1 MHLRTMEHRPD
12 YLTRFTPKPDSLA
25 RDPVSVTLPKALDRY
40 VRALPNRS
48 AWLRTA
54 IAAAVERDQAV
65 NEN

>member
-1 MHLRTMEHRPD
+1 MNLRTMEHRPD

-48 AWLRTA
+48 AWLRAA
-54 IAAAVERDQAV
+54 IAVAVERELTLKED
-65 NEN
+65 